1 MKYKNEYPIEI
12 KKIAHEIVDCFPNMM
27 KILLLANKNIRPE
40 KVKLSMH
47 HFQIL
52 NILNDEGNLTVNEL
66 KSILKLA
73 QSTVSQ
79 HLSKLLKDGY
89 VNLKIDPYD
98 RRKTIVEITAKV
110 KEVIKI
116 KREEFVEKH
125 CYYLNM
131 LEKDD
136 RERIVEAYK
145 TISEITSKILKKVKF

>member
-1 MKYKNEYPIEI
+1 LQ
-12 KKIAHEIVDCFPNMM
+12 
-27 KILLLANKNIRPE
+27 LLIHAN
-40 KVKLSMH
+40 
-47 HFQIL
+47 
-52 NILNDEGNLTVNEL
+52 
-66 KSILKLA
+66 
-73 QSTVSQ
+73 
-79 HLSKLLKDGY
+79 
-89 VNLKIDPYD
+89 D